1 MKKLFYPAIF
11 QIKEN
16 GYIVY
21 FPDVEGC
28 SAEGIDMQKAYE
40 TASEA
45 LGLVLSYLKAEKKDL
60 PIPSAP
66 QDIKTSENEFVAV
79 IEFDMMEYLKK
90 HNGKAVK
97 KTLSIPQ
104 WLNEEAIARNIN
116 FSNVLQEALIERIEN
131 N

>member
-28 SAEGIDMQKAYE
+28 SAEGSDMQKAYE

-45 LGLVLSYLKAEKKDL
+45 LGLVLSYLKNEKKEL
-60 PIPSAP
+60 PTPSAP

-104 WLNEEAIARNIN
+104 WLNEEAMSRNIN

>member
-1 MKKLFYPAIF
+1 
-11 QIKEN
+11 
-16 GYIVY
+16 
-21 FPDVEGC
+21 
-28 SAEGIDMQKAYE
+28 MQKAYE